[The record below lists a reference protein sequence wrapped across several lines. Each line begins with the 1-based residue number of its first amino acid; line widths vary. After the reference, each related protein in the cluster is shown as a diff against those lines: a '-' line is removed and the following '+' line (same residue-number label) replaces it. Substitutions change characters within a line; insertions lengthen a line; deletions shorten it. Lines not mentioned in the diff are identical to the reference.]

1 MHKEM
6 PVSTYEEDGLTYA
19 ERQRRHEN
27 SPEGRDEMLIFGDV
41 RTPPTE
47 MEALLED
54 MLVRSLRRI
63 PLLEPLEREAN
74 SIYPHLWDL
83 MRLKPAQ
90 RRRAV
95 RKPPFRNL
103 SLANLF
109 LDESSKA
116 IPKRPQSALEFAEAA
131 EWIAGLP
138 WPEEEQ
144 SRAASIRARAWIAQG
159 DSLREA
165 RDWAGAELRFGAA
178 FSILQK
184 IPAGLFTDHTDFC
197 RELSQLREDQ
207 GRLYEAAVLYL
218 KAMQLHR
225 KHFRAEKLPEDGLVH
240 LAFLSLKQNDLSRA
254 MRLFTSLCEGGPSE
268 HPSDEV
274 GVDLGRAICLAAL
287 GLAEPA
293 RELLG
298 QSLPKRRHIYERDTR
313 LPYEWLECRIS
324 VHLGDLDRA
333 SLPRLEAVRRWLIQR
348 DGLAPIALCS
358 IDLALAYAKQGKAAR
373 RFPALLED
381 LAEHRDAQSWAHGA
395 LTWFRDALDQCEDP
409 AMAARRAAELVHRR
423 EIPASIANRTR
434 PSMSSWHLAGL

>member
-1 MHKEM
+1 
-6 PVSTYEEDGLTYA
+6 
-19 ERQRRHEN
+19 
-27 SPEGRDEMLIFGDV
+27 MLIFGDV

-47 MEALLED
+47 IEALLED

-83 MRLKPAQ
+83 MGLKPAQ

-95 RKPPFRNL
+95 RKPPFRGL
-103 SLANLF
+103 SLASLL

-116 IPKRPQSALEFAEAA
+116 VLKRPKSALEFAEAA

-197 RELSQLREDQ
+197 RRLSKLREDQ

-218 KAMQLHR
+218 KAMQMHC
-225 KHFRAEKLPEDGLVH
+225 KHFRAEKLPADCLVH

-254 MRLFTSLCEGGPSE
+254 MSLFTSLCEDDSSSYSSE
-268 HPSDEV
+268 VE
-274 GVDLGRAICLAAL
+274 VDLGRAICLAAL

-293 RELLG
+293 RELLE
-298 QSLPKRRHIYERDTR
+298 QSLPKRRRIHERDTR
-313 LPYEWLECRIS
+313 LPYEWLECRIL
-324 VHLGDLDRA
+324 VHLGDLDCA
-333 SLPRLEAVRRWLIQR
+333 SLPRLEAVRRWLIDR
-348 DGLAPIALCS
+348 DGLASIALCS
-358 IDLALAYAKQGKAAR
+358 IDLALAHAKQGKAAR
-373 RFPALLED
+373 RFPALLND
-381 LAEHRDAQSWAHGA
+381 LAEQRDAQPWALGA
-395 LTWFRDALDQCEDP
+395 LTWFRDALDQGEDP
-409 AMAARRAAELVHRR
+409 VKAARRAAELVHRR
-423 EIPASIANRTR
+423 ATPASIANRTR
-434 PSMSSWHLAGL
+434 PSMSAWHLAEPEQGGR